1 MTMQTDV
8 KAAHIEATGTIVS
21 ERTRLKGYQCLSG
34 GTAGDVIFRDGGAT
48 GPIRLQFNVP
58 NNTNNPF
65 ANLIPGEGILFNTNI
80 HVTVPGTAPN
90 AAKVTVFY
98 G

>member
-1 MTMQTDV
+1 MAMQYDV

-21 ERTRLKGYQCLSG
+21 ERSRLIGYQCISG
-34 GTAGDVIFRDGGAT
+34 GTAGDVIFRDGGS
-48 GPIRLQFNVP
+48 GGVIRLQFNVGTGTQP
-58 NNTNNPF
+58 IG
-65 ANLIPGEGILFNTNI
+65 LVIPGEGILFNTNI

>member
-1 MTMQTDV
+1 MMQTDV
-8 KAAHIEATGTIVS
+8 KASHVEETGTIVS
-21 ERTRLKGYQCLSG
+21 ERTRLKGYQCISG
-34 GTAGDVIFRDGGAT
+34 GTAGDVIFRDGGAS
-48 GPIRLQFNVP
+48 GVIRLRFNIGTGTQP
-58 NNTNNPF
+58 IGLT
-65 ANLIPGEGILFNTNI
+65 IPGEGIVFTTNI

>member
-1 MTMQTDV
+1 MAMQTDV
-8 KAAHIEATGTIVS
+8 KSSHVEATGTIVS
-21 ERTRLKGYQCLSG
+21 GRTRLKAYQCISG
-34 GTAGDVIFRDGGAT
+34 GTAGDIIFRDGGSGGT
-48 GPIRLQFNVP
+48 IRLRFNIGTGTQP
-58 NNTNNPF
+58 IS
-65 ANLIPGEGILFNTNI
+65 LIIPGEGILFDTDI

>member
-1 MTMQTDV
+1 MAMQYDV
-8 KAAHIEATGTIVS
+8 KAAHIEDTGTLVA
-21 ERTRLKGYQCLSG
+21 ERTRLKGYQCISG
-34 GTAGDVIFRDGGAT
+34 GTAGDVIFRDGGSGGT
-48 GPIRLQFNVP
+48 IRLRFNIGTGTQPVG
-58 NNTNNPF
+58 
-65 ANLIPGEGILFNTNI
+65 LSIPGEGILFNTSI